1 MNCVALLSFSPRKN
15 LIAFAVNY
23 TMVIASPAAFAQ
35 WSVVNLHTAGAVQ
48 SQALGIRNGV
58 EVGWVDSAP
67 GTTIISPALW
77 TGTVASHVNLGGLQ
91 NAGGRAFGTDGVQ
104 QVGGS
109 IGAAVLWTTTPG
121 SIVSLQPP
129 APPNYSTF
137 VADAYGVFAGMQAG
151 TALFITQNGGPNYQE
166 AGIWND
172 TPGSWQSLHPAAATN
187 SQANDTHFG
196 QQAGWAY
203 LPNAQ
208 NPALPT
214 VQHASLWYSSA
225 ASFVDLHPT
234 GALQSIANDVFV
246 TGGLSQQ
253 VGFARFAAL
262 PEAAMWT
269 GTAASFVNMHPLPAA
284 ASELLGNYAGYQV
297 GFASFFSPKANA
309 NLEHAGLWSGTAA
322 SFLDLHAF
330 LPSGFSASRAEDV
343 WVANNG
349 DIWVAGWAV
358 NASTGLSEAMLWTT
372 HQVPE
377 PSGAAILA
385 SFSMGLTLLARRRS
399 SRILL
404 MRCAT

>member
-1 MNCVALLSFSPRKN
+1 MNRTA
-15 LIAFAVNY
+15 LIAF
-23 TMVIASPAAFAQ
+23 IARRNLTALLVGCSTLFATSSARAQ
-35 WSVVNLHTAGAVQ
+35 WSVINLHPAAAAE
-48 SQALGIRNGV
+48 SQALGIRNGI

-67 GTTIISPALW
+67 GTTSIQPALW
-77 TGTVASHVNLGGLQ
+77 TGTAASYVNLGGWQ
-91 NAGGRAFGTDGVQ
+91 NAGGRVLGTDGVQ
-104 QVGGS
+104 HVGGS
-109 IGAAVLWTTTPG
+109 GGAATLWTSTPG
-121 SIVSLQPP
+121 SVVSLQPP

-137 VADAYGVFAGMQAG
+137 VADANGVFAGMQAG
-151 TALFITQNGGPNYQE
+151 AALFITQNAGPNYQE

-172 TPGSWQSLHPAAATN
+172 TAGSWQSLHPAGATN

-208 NPALPT
+208 NPVLPA
-214 VQHASLWYSSA
+214 VQHAALWYSSA
-225 ASFVDLHPT
+225 ASFVDLHPA

-269 GTAASFVNMHPLPAA
+269 GTAASFVNMHPLTAA
-284 ASELLGNYAGYQV
+284 ASELLGNYAGYQA

-309 NLEHAGLWSGTAA
+309 NLDHAGLWSGTAA

-330 LPSGFSASRAEDV
+330 LPTGFSRSRAEDV

-377 PSGAAILA
+377 PAGA
-385 SFSMGLTLLARRRS
+385 TLLATVAVGMTSLMRRRS
-399 SRILL
+399 PRFV
-404 MRCAT
+404 